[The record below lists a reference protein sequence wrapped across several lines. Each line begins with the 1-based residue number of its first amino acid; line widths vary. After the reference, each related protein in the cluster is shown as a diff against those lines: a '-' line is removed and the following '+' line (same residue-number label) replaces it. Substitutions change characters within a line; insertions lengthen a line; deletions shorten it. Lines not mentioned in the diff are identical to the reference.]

1 MTARIVHLTTVHR
14 PDDVRIFHKECG
26 SLLQAGYEVTLIA
39 PGQADLTVA
48 RAGIRHVATGTVK
61 HRRQRMLALQY
72 RTLKR
77 ALALKADLYHF
88 HDPEMMPT
96 AVLLKLF
103 GRRVIYDVHED
114 LPRQI
119 LTKHWIPRRLRGVV
133 SRCAEIIENV
143 GVRCYDGVVA
153 ATPKIASR
161 FPVHKTSLV
170 QNFPILGELAMPQTV
185 PYAQR
190 PWRIAYIGGMTAP
203 RGLREVIAA
212 LAKLPDELPIRADLV
227 GGFTPA
233 AFEEELRAQP
243 GWSRVDFG
251 GFQPRSRV
259 AEILSQARAGL
270 VTFLPVPNHTEA
282 QPNKLFEY
290 MSAGIPVIASHF
302 PLWREIVESANC
314 GIVVDPANPDD
325 IARAIT
331 WIFDH
336 PREAAEMGARG
347 QAAVQNRYHWGREAV
362 TLLETYERLLGRTA
376 RKPHE
381 SPSEQQPESIR
392 RAA

>member
-1 MTARIVHLTTVHR
+1 MTARIAHLTTVHR
-14 PDDVRIFHKECG
+14 PDDVRIFRKECG
-26 SLLQAGYEVTLIA
+26 SLRQAGYDVTLIA
-39 PGQADLTVA
+39 PGQPDLTVA
-48 RAGIRHVATGTVK
+48 RTGVRHVATGTVQ

-72 RTLKR
+72 RTLKQ

-88 HDPEMMPT
+88 HDPELMPT
-96 AVLLKLF
+96 ALLLKLR
-103 GRRVIYDVHED
+103 GCRVIYDVHED

-133 SRCAEIIENV
+133 SRCAEFVENMA
-143 GVRCYDGVVA
+143 VRCFDGVVA

-161 FPVHKTSLV
+161 FPAHKTSLV
-170 QNFPILGELAMPQTV
+170 QNFPILGELEIPQAV

-190 PWRIAYIGGMTAP
+190 PWRIVYVGGMTAP
-203 RGLREVIAA
+203 RGLREVVAA
-212 LAKLPDELPIRADLV
+212 LGQLPDELPIRADFV

-233 AFEEELRAQP
+233 AFEQELRAQP
-243 GWSRVDFG
+243 GWNRVDFA
-251 GFQPRSRV
+251 GFQPRMRV
-259 AEILSQARAGL
+259 AEILSNARVGL
-270 VTFLPVPNHTEA
+270 VTFLPAPNHTEA

-302 PLWREIVESANC
+302 PLWREIVESTEC
-314 GIVVDPANPDD
+314 GLVVDPANPDD

-331 WIFDH
+331 WVFDH

-347 QAAVQNRYHWGREAV
+347 RVAVQNRFHWDREAV
-362 TLLETYERLLGRTA
+362 TLLETYERILGPLAT
-376 RKPHE
+376 
-381 SPSEQQPESIR
+381 PSVEMSSQPRDKTVR